1 MREWIIQKLTSRK
14 FWLGVTGVVSGLIM
28 MFGVAE
34 TDVET
39 ISGALLAIGSAV
51 GYMITEGIV
60 DAKSLG
66 QILENGEIIY
76 EEISD
81 KKDGDEE

>member
-1 MREWIIQKLTSRK
+1 MKEWIIQKLTSRK

-34 TDVET
+34 TDTET

-51 GYMITEGIV
+51 GYMITEGMV

-76 EEISD
+76 EEI

>member
-1 MREWIIQKLTSRK
+1 MMGWIIQKLTSRK

-39 ISGALLAIGSAV
+39 ISGALLAIGSAI

-66 QILENGEIIY
+66 QILENGEIII
-76 EEISD
+76 EEI
-81 KKDGDEE
+81 KKDGEEE

>member
-1 MREWIIQKLTSRK
+1 MKEWIFQKLTSRK
-14 FWLGVTGVVSGLIM
+14 FWLGITGVVSGLIM

-34 TDVET
+34 TDTET

-51 GYMITEGIV
+51 GYMISEGMV

-66 QILENGEIIY
+66 QIFENGEIIY
-76 EEISD
+76 EEI